1 MSDAEPPFIFE
12 KALAELDQVLRDLED
27 GTTSLED
34 ALTRYEKGV
43 GLLKQCYAKLRDA
56 ELRIQQLGGLTPDG
70 SPDLKSFSH
79 TASVEKVRP
88 PARKP
93 KSQEGTDNPP
103 PY

>member
-1 MSDAEPPFIFE
+1 MPDAEPPFVFE

-56 ELRIQQLGGLTPDG
+56 EQRIQQLTGLGPDG
-70 SPDLKSFSH
+70 SPEFKPFTH
-79 TASVEKVRP
+79 TAAVEKARP
-88 PARKP
+88 PSRKP
-93 KSQEGTDNPP
+93 KSQDGADDPS